1 VGCLSCVQEDDE
13 LAVDS
18 RTGGWREARPWR
30 RMSTRTAG
38 RGGAQKSSKDEY
50 QGLDPA
56 LRPGIRCAL
65 LRPWSAEERKR
76 VGVGSQDDG
85 HDRIRRK
92 EDSFTGGRQ
101 AVLCTLW
108 VL

>member
-1 VGCLSCVQEDDE
+1 MGSLSCVQEDDE

-30 RMSTRTAG
+30 RMSTRTTG
-38 RGGAQKSSKDEY
+38 SGGVQKSSKDEFE
-50 QGLDPA
+50 GLDPGR
-56 LRPGIRCAL
+56 RPGIRCAL
-65 LRPWSAEERKR
+65 LRPWSAEGRKR
-76 VGVGSQDDG
+76 EGVGSRDGG

-92 EDSFTGGRQ
+92 EGSVTGGRQ